1 VNAPAEAELE
11 RCLDEFLPEVAA
23 QARASLGRMR
33 QRLPGA
39 VQLVY
44 DNYNALAIA
53 FSVNDKLSGVLFSIA
68 VYPRWVSL
76 FFSYGFALDDPQK
89 LLQGSGRHIRHIVL
103 NDIALFD
110 DPALEAMIAQ
120 SLALATP
127 PIDPSKP
134 GRLIMK
140 STSAKRRSRRPKV

>member
-1 VNAPAEAELE
+1 MIASAETELA
-11 RCLDEFLPEVAA
+11 RCLDEFLPDVAA
-23 QARASLGRMR
+23 QARAALERMR
-33 QRLPGA
+33 HRLPGA

-53 FSVNDKLSGVLFSIA
+53 FSANDKLSGVVFSIA
-68 VYPRWVSL
+68 LYPRWVSL
-76 FFSYGFALDDPQK
+76 FFARGMELDDPAG
-89 LLQGSGRHIRHIVL
+89 LLQGSGKSIRHIVL
-103 NDIALFD
+103 KDIALFD
-110 DPALEAMIAQ
+110 DPRVEALIAQ

-140 STSAKRRSRRPKV
+140 STSAQRRPRRPKL